1 MNPKD
6 SKPWYYR
13 ALSINPNITWEIVEA
28 NQDKDW
34 DYDGLS
40 FNPNI
45 TWEIIQ
51 ANQDKPW
58 YYKYLGENTM
68 TKGKND
74 FIKKR
79 FIECYKSHY
88 SKVIKVHEELIA
100 KVLKTENLGDNA
112 DEQVK
117 RLEELGFDSD
127 ED

>member
-6 SKPWYYR
+6 S
-13 ALSINPNITWEIVEA
+13 I
-28 NQDKDW
+28 DW
-34 DYDGLS
+34 NYDRLS

-45 TWEIIQ
+45 TWEIVQ
-51 ANQDKPW
+51 ANQDKTWCYEYFLCRNP
-58 YYKYLGENTM
+58 M

-79 FIECYKSHY
+79 LVECYKTHY
-88 SKVIKVHEELIA
+88 SKVIKVYEELIA
-100 KVLKTENLGDNA
+100 IVLKTENLGDNA

-117 RLEELGFDSD
+117 RLEEIGFDSD